1 MPDRGVEHVV
11 AIGNRHRF
19 KTVGAQNVAEQF
31 AVEVVV
37 FHNHYAFRHC
47 EPRFPLIALFYP
59 TSKDATM
66 PQRPKPDDRSSA
78 SAATLALAALG
89 WLLEDDDRAQRYLS
103 LTGLDPDTLRAALGD
118 ASVLLSCLD
127 FLANYEPDLIR
138 AAEALAV
145 TPEDL
150 IEARS
155 ALFQKVN

>member
-1 MPDRGVEHVV
+1 
-11 AIGNRHRF
+11 
-19 KTVGAQNVAEQF
+19 
-31 AVEVVV
+31 
-37 FHNHYAFRHC
+37 
-47 EPRFPLIALFYP
+47 
-59 TSKDATM
+59 M